1 MTLKTTIK
9 NLLQEYNIRPNKL
22 MGQNFLIN
30 PRVLQ
35 KIIETAD
42 LKNDIVLEVG
52 PGLGTLTQ
60 ELAKKAK
67 KVIAVEKDKQMN
79 EVLKET
85 LKDFKNVEIIQGDIL
100 KVLRSGLVS
109 SDLARSERLRS
120 KGQTLNSNYKVVANI
135 PYYLTS
141 PLIRMLL
148 ESANPPEEI
157 ILMIQK
163 EVAQRITAQ
172 PPKMN
177 LLAVSIQFYAQPKTI
192 SYVSKASFWPEPKVD
207 SAIIKISNIE
217 KIKEIDQERFFK
229 IIKAGFSSP
238 RKQLANNLSEKLK
251 IDKGEIKSA
260 LAKCGLNPQARA
272 ESLSLEDW
280 ILLIQLLYSF
290 L

>member
-9 NLLQEYNIRPNKL
+9 NLIKKYDLRINKL
-22 MGQNFLIN
+22 MGHNFLIN

-85 LKDFKNVEIIQGDIL
+85 LKDFDNIEIVEGDIL
-100 KVLRSGLVS
+100 KILKQKPSILKN
-109 SDLARSERLRS
+109 S
-120 KGQTLNSNYKVVANI
+120 KYKVVANI

-148 ESANPPEEI
+148 ESDNPPEEI
-157 ILMIQK
+157 VLMIQK

-177 LLAVSIQFYAQPKTI
+177 LLAISVQFYAQPKTI
-192 SYVSKASFWPEPKVD
+192 SYISKASFWPEPKVD
-207 SAIIKISNIE
+207 SAIIRITPHPSVILRAKPEESH
-217 KIKEIDQERFFK
+217 QRFFK
-229 IIKAGFSSP
+229 IVKAGFSSP

-251 IDKGEIKSA
+251 IDKEKIKTA
-260 LAKCGLNPQARA
+260 LAECELNPQARA
-272 ESLSLEDW
+272 ESLNVEDW
-280 ILLIQLLYSF
+280 KKLSSDLIFQDQN
-290 L
+290 

>member
-9 NLLQEYNIRPNKL
+9 NLIEKYDLRINKL

-42 LKNDIVLEVG
+42 LKNDIILEVG

-67 KVIAVEKDKQMN
+67 KVIAVEKDKQMV
-79 EVLKET
+79 EALKET
-85 LKDFKNVEIIQGDIL
+85 LKDFKNVEIIQGNIL
-100 KVLRSGLVS
+100 K
-109 SDLARSERLRS
+109 
-120 KGQTLNSNYKVVANI
+120 QNLNFKNYKVVANI

-148 ESANPPEEI
+148 ESDNPPKEI

-163 EVAQRITAQ
+163 EVAKRITVQ

-177 LLAVSIQFYAQPKTI
+177 LLAVSVQFYAQPKII
-192 SYVSKASFWPEPKVD
+192 SYVSKESFWPEPKVD
-207 SAIIKISNIE
+207 SAIIKITPHPSVILRE
-217 KIKEIDQERFFK
+217 KPEESHQNFFK
-229 IIKAGFSSP
+229 IVKAGFSSP

-251 IDKGEIKSA
+251 IDKGEIKTA
-260 LAKCGLNPQARA
+260 LAECGLNPQARA
-272 ESLSLEDW
+272 ESLNVEDW
-280 ILLIQLLYSF
+280 RKLSSDLIFQDQN
-290 L
+290 

>member
-85 LKDFKNVEIIQGDIL
+85 LKDFKNVEIIEGDIL
-100 KVLRSGLVS
+100 KILKQKPSILKS
-109 SDLARSERLRS
+109 S
-120 KGQTLNSNYKVVANI
+120 KYKVVANI

-272 ESLSLEDW
+272 ESLRIENW
-280 ILLIQLLYSF
+280 EKLLQSTF
-290 L
+290 QDQN

>member
-1 MTLKTTIK
+1 MTLKSNIK
-9 NLLQEYNIRPNKL
+9 NLIEKYDLRINKL

-42 LKNDIVLEVG
+42 LKNDIILEVG

-85 LKDFKNVEIIQGDIL
+85 LKDFKNVEIIEGDIL
-100 KVLRSGLVS
+100 KILKQKPSILKN
-109 SDLARSERLRS
+109 S
-120 KGQTLNSNYKVVANI
+120 KYKVVANI

-148 ESANPPEEI
+148 ESDNPPEEI
-157 ILMIQK
+157 VLMIQK
-163 EVAQRITAQ
+163 EVAQRITVQ

-177 LLAVSIQFYAQPKTI
+177 LLAVSVQFYANVKTI

-207 SAIIKISNIE
+207 SAIIKIKNIG
-217 KIKEIDQERFFK
+217 KIREIDQERFFK
-229 IIKAGFSSP
+229 IVKAGFSSP

-251 IDKGEIKSA
+251 IDKREIKSA
-260 LAKCGLNPQARA
+260 LTECGLSPQARA
-272 ESLSLEDW
+272 ESLRIEDW
-280 ILLIQLLYSF
+280 ILLIRFFHPPNSNI
-290 L
+290 

>member
-67 KVIAVEKDKQMN
+67 KVIAVEKDKQMV
-79 EVLKET
+79 EALKET
-85 LKDFKNVEIIQGDIL
+85 LKDFKNVEIIQGNIL
-100 KVLRSGLVS
+100 K
-109 SDLARSERLRS
+109 
-120 KGQTLNSNYKVVANI
+120 QNLNFKNYKVVANI

-148 ESANPPEEI
+148 ESDNPPKEI

-163 EVAQRITAQ
+163 EVAKRITVQ

-177 LLAVSIQFYAQPKTI
+177 LLAVSVQFYAQPKII
-192 SYVSKASFWPEPKVD
+192 SYVSKESFWPEPKVD
-207 SAIIKISNIE
+207 SAIIKITPHPSVILRE
-217 KIKEIDQERFFK
+217 KPEESHQNFFK
-229 IIKAGFSSP
+229 IVKAGFSSP

-251 IDKGEIKSA
+251 IDKGEIKTA
-260 LAKCGLNPQARA
+260 LAECGLNPQARA
-272 ESLSLEDW
+272 ESLNVEDW
-280 ILLIQLLYSF
+280 RKLSSDLIFQDQN
-290 L
+290 

>member
-85 LKDFKNVEIIQGDIL
+85 LKDFKNVEIIEGDIL
-100 KVLRSGLVS
+100 KILKQKPSILKS
-109 SDLARSERLRS
+109 S
-120 KGQTLNSNYKVVANI
+120 KYKVVANI

-272 ESLSLEDW
+272 ESLRIEDW

>member
-1 MTLKTTIK
+1 
-9 NLLQEYNIRPNKL
+9 
-22 MGQNFLIN
+22 MGHNFLIN

-85 LKDFKNVEIIQGDIL
+85 LKDFDNIEIVEGDIL
-100 KVLRSGLVS
+100 KILKQKPSILKN
-109 SDLARSERLRS
+109 S
-120 KGQTLNSNYKVVANI
+120 KYKVVANI

-148 ESANPPEEI
+148 ESDNPPEEI
-157 ILMIQK
+157 VLMIQK

-177 LLAVSIQFYAQPKTI
+177 LLAISVQFYAQPKTI
-192 SYVSKASFWPEPKVD
+192 SYISKASFWPEPKVD
-207 SAIIKISNIE
+207 SAIIRITPHPSVILRAKPEESH
-217 KIKEIDQERFFK
+217 QRFFK
-229 IIKAGFSSP
+229 IVKAGFSSP

-251 IDKGEIKSA
+251 IDKEKIKTA
-260 LAKCGLNPQARA
+260 LAECELNPQARA
-272 ESLSLEDW
+272 ESLNVEDW
-280 ILLIQLLYSF
+280 KKLSSDLIFQDQN
-290 L
+290 

>member
-9 NLLQEYNIRPNKL
+9 NLIEKYDLRINKL

-42 LKNDIVLEVG
+42 LKNDIILEVG

-85 LKDFKNVEIIQGDIL
+85 LKDFDNIEIVEGDIL
-100 KVLRSGLVS
+100 KILKQKPSILKN
-109 SDLARSERLRS
+109 S
-120 KGQTLNSNYKVVANI
+120 KYKVVANI

-141 PLIRMLL
+141 PLIRILL
-148 ESANPPEEI
+148 ESDNPPEEI
-157 ILMIQK
+157 VLMIQK
-163 EVAQRITAQ
+163 EVAKRITVQ

-177 LLAVSIQFYAQPKTI
+177 LLAISVQFYSQPKII
-192 SYVSKASFWPEPKVD
+192 SYVSKESFWPEPKVD
-207 SAIIKISNIE
+207 SAIIKITPHPSVILRAKPE
-217 KIKEIDQERFFK
+217 ESHQRFFK
-229 IIKAGFSSP
+229 IVKAGFSSP

-251 IDKGEIKSA
+251 IDKEKIKTA
-260 LAKCGLNPQARA
+260 LAECELNTQARA
-272 ESLSLEDW
+272 ESLSLESW
-280 ILLIQLLYSF
+280 KKLLRSIYQDQN
-290 L
+290 